1 MVAVAVVV
9 AVTVASF
16 VGAIVTAASWAVSAR
31 ILIEANF
38 GLFSVGIL
46 IGGRD
51 HLANPLWWLTIEF
64 GAEVTV
70 MESLDEGGDDFCF
83 CDVGNII
90 PHLRK
95 SSDVTTEE
103 LERFLIDAI

>member
-1 MVAVAVVV
+1 MVAAVIVA

-16 VGAIVTAASWAVSAR
+16 VRVIVATASWAVSAR

-38 GLFSVGIL
+38 SLFSVGVL

-51 HLANPLWWLTIEF
+51 HLVNPLWRLIFEF

-70 MESLDEGGDDFCF
+70 MESSNKGGDDFCF
-83 CDVGNII
+83 CDIGNRIH
-90 PHLRK
+90 HLRK
-95 SSDVTTEE
+95 KV
-103 LERFLIDAI
+103 